1 MRYRPA
7 EEPPAQ
13 RTGVIATRRGL
24 VPGFV
29 TGKSPV
35 ERKITAPAVLSS
47 ANSGERRTNSG
58 ERRT

>member
-47 ANSGERRTNSG
+47 ANSGERGT
-58 ERRT
+58 